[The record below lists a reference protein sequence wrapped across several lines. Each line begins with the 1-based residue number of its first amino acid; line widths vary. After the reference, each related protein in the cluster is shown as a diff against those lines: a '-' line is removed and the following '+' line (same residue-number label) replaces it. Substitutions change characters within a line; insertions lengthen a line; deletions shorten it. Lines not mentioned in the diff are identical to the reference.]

1 MARRAVQHEL
11 AAQGR
16 RTPWAEVLQ
25 LAQAYRAAHE
35 TELLVRAAE
44 MVRRNPT
51 LTAMAAQEERQR
63 IREERKRAR
72 AGVIENPSVC
82 TSDHAKSTT
91 ENTTEKAQ
99 LVSD

>member
-35 TELLVRAAE
+35 TELLALAAE
-44 MVRRNPT
+44 MVRVIRN
-51 LTAMAAQEERQR
+51 
-63 IREERKRAR
+63 
-72 AGVIENPSVC
+72 
-82 TSDHAKSTT
+82 
-91 ENTTEKAQ
+91 
-99 LVSD
+99 